1 MGGRAQQKPCQ
12 AVPAVLKRW
21 NLVALVFNRVLGI
34 LGIQGRYA
42 RIESERAAWALAQL
56 RLPMVHKM
64 VEKIKAK
71 PDLVSALR
79 PACIRIE
86 SVGLVIAEQGIP
98 TFGIAEA

>member
-12 AVPAVLKRW
+12 AVPAFLKIW
-21 NLVALVFNRVLGI
+21 SVFLESDSFIETLGV
-34 LGIQGRYA
+34 QGRYA
-42 RIESERAAWALAQL
+42 RIESERAAWALAKL

-64 VEKIKAK
+64 VEEIKAK
-71 PDLVSALR
+71 PDLVSSLR

-86 SVGLVIAEQGIP
+86 SVRLVIAEQGIP